1 MTQTRESAESI
12 EFDTSDVDRYIGK
25 PVGGGQLK
33 EPVCVTDIRRWVQ
46 AMAYPNPIHYEEEV
60 AEKSVFGRIVA
71 PQSFTIC
78 CDVGHGAGPAI
89 VGNIPGT
96 HMIFGGDEW
105 WFAGPRIYPGDLL
118 RMRRR
123 FVDYKV
129 SDTKFAGPTMFSRGE
144 TIYVNQRGDQVAK
157 QWSTAVR
164 YRADIARER
173 GFFEE
178 TAPRPTW
185 TEERLEQIEA
195 QRRAWIRSRAGDR
208 SPHLEE
214 LSVGTRLPTR
224 PIGPHSLPSMASEW
238 RGYTFTVWGSSVH
251 EGADHLSEAGW
262 LKEMDR
268 DLEGALEDPEL
279 GDGLYHGPSRGHTDE
294 EHAKLIGMPRG
305 YGYGASMGAWVLDY
319 VSAWGGDRSFVRH
332 SAVQYRFPAFD
343 GDLTLLDA
351 EVTDTR
357 HDRTLGTGVVT
368 LEVTM
373 SNQDGTVMAKGPVE
387 VELPD

>member
-1 MTQTRESAESI
+1 MTQTEDAI
-12 EFDTSDVDRYIGK
+12 EFDTTDVDRFVGK

-33 EPVCVTDIRRWVQ
+33 EPVTVTDIRRWVQ
-46 AMAYPNPIHYEEEV
+46 AMAYPNPLHFDEEV
-60 AEKSVFGRIVA
+60 AGRSAFGRIVA

-78 CDVGHGAGPAI
+78 CDVGHGAGPSI

-129 SDTKFAGPTMFSRGE
+129 SETKFAGPTMFSRGE

-164 YRADIARER
+164 YRADIARDR
-173 GFFEE
+173 GFFEQA
-178 TAPRPTW
+178 APRREW
-185 TEERLEQIEA
+185 TESRLAEIDV
-195 QRRAWIRSRAGDR
+195 QRMDWIRSRAGAS
-208 SPHLEE
+208 SPSVEGLE
-214 LSVGTRLPTR
+214 VGDRLPTR
-224 PIGPHSLPSMASEW
+224 PIGPHSLPSLASEW
-238 RGYTFTVWGSSVH
+238 RGYIFTVWGSSIH
-251 EGADHLSEAGW
+251 EGPDHLTDAGW
-262 LKEMDR
+262 LDEMDR
-268 DLEGALEDPEL
+268 DLEGAKEDPEL

-294 EHAKLIGMPRG
+294 EHARLIGMPRG

-319 VSAWGGDRSFVRH
+319 VAAWAGDRGFVRH

-351 EVTDTR
+351 EVSAKR
-357 HDRTLGTGVVT
+357 HDPMLGAGVVT
-368 LEVTM
+368 LDVTM
-373 SNQDGTVMAKGPVE
+373 TNQDGSVMAKGPVE